1 MDVRELLKE
10 LRRLLREKSLRTD
23 FCCEG
28 FCLALAGE
36 SGVRKLSV
44 RSMSLFE
51 EVDVDIFASGSFSGC
66 SFSGSG
72 VGGSVALRM
81 SSAEVGCDER
91 GPPPAVGGR
100 ASGMCAG
107 DLGGVSGG
115 AGMFVPSVRENSTGV
130 RVRKEDLRRDWSAG
144 MSRLARWPVRYR
156 GGFEMRRVQARQ
168 GGVCCRMGDTSRGLC
183 LLVLQQYTRWRDKA
197 GLDITA
203 VTATPVVLGRRR
215 SR

>member
-1 MDVRELLKE
+1 MEDVFWFWWWTDVRELLKE
-10 LRRLLREKSLRTD
+10 LRRLLREKSLRTVWPC
-23 FCCEG
+23 FCWEG

-51 EVDVDIFASGSFSGC
+51 EVEVDTFASC

-100 ASGMCAG
+100 ANGICDG

-130 RVRKEDLRRDWSAG
+130 RVRKEELRR
-144 MSRLARWPVRYR
+144 R
-156 GGFEMRRVQARQ
+156 E
-168 GGVCCRMGDTSRGLC
+168 
-183 LLVLQQYTRWRDKA
+183 
-197 GLDITA
+197 
-203 VTATPVVLGRRR
+203 
-215 SR
+215 